1 MKLSKL
7 DISQIFHQDFEEI
20 NSARKKGKILHATH
34 DIDASGD
41 EVENTVRRV
50 LRRKLPMKYY
60 VSQGHIVD
68 ETLQTSSQLDI
79 IIADNSG
86 SPVLFTSENGTEY
99 FPYESIYAFG
109 EIKSTYYSSKNYVE
123 DFVNVTKSIYDNLNR
138 KNTSQDQI
146 TQDLAL
152 TAGAGMGYTSNDM
165 RPFKNPL
172 FKFMV
177 FVSHNDLKINSLK
190 HLFQNN
196 DDKYLPNVI
205 CFLDK
210 GVLVKTKIEL
220 LNGQKAA
227 GPVQIIPEFIANNK
241 SNEYKWLF
249 YEFESSAISGSANL
263 AFLLF
268 SLNSH
273 LRDCLVLRP
282 NILNYFNSMFTYKI
296 IGEF

>member
-7 DISQIFHQDFEEI
+7 DISQILHQDFEEI
-20 NSARKKGKILHATH
+20 NNSRKKGKILHATH

-50 LRRKLPMKYY
+50 LRRKLPIKYY

-68 ETLQTSSQLDI
+68 ESLQTSSQLDVV
-79 IIADNSG
+79 IADNSG

-109 EIKSTYYSSKNYVE
+109 EIKATYYSSKSYVE
-123 DFVNVTKSIYDNLNR
+123 DFVKVTKSIYGDLTR
-138 KNTSQDQI
+138 KNTPKDQI

-152 TAGAGMGYTSNDM
+152 SAGAGMGYKSNDK
-165 RPFKNPL
+165 RPYKNPL

-190 HLFQNN
+190 DIYQNN
-196 DDKYLPNVI
+196 DDKFLPNVI

-210 GVLVKTKIEL
+210 GVLAKTKIEKT
-220 LNGQKAA
+220 NGRKVA
-227 GPVQIIPEFIANNK
+227 GPVEIIPEFIAADK
-241 SNEYKWLF
+241 SGEYEWLF
-249 YEFESSAISGSANL
+249 YEFDTSTSSGSSNL

-282 NILNYFNSMFTYKI
+282 NILNYFNSMFTYKVTAA
-296 IGEF
+296 F